1 MKDSRSHNLF
11 SETEKIGESYNLDT
25 HKIIA
30 DRYHYAA
37 ELSRGL
43 DALEVGCGSG
53 IGLEYLSNSAK
64 SLSALEY
71 SKENIRLLK
80 KQDIKYASIYEGD
93 AQNMPFEDQK
103 FELIIALAM
112 IYYLS
117 INKFLEECSRVLKDR
132 GILFFC
138 TSNKDVPGF
147 CAAPYTTKYH
157 SIPELNNILKNY
169 GYDVEFFGTFPKSR
183 NFLFVST
190 IRAWIKDILKNI
202 FFLQIRESC
211 IGKDYEKISWQN
223 LPITKKIHNGKYFIH

>member
-71 SKENIRLLK
+71 SKRKHTIIK
-80 KQDIKYASIYEGD
+80 K
-93 AQNMPFEDQK
+93 
-103 FELIIALAM
+103 
-112 IYYLS
+112 
-117 INKFLEECSRVLKDR
+117 
-132 GILFFC
+132 
-138 TSNKDVPGF
+138 T
-147 CAAPYTTKYH
+147 
-157 SIPELNNILKNY
+157 
-169 GYDVEFFGTFPKSR
+169 GY
-183 NFLFVST
+183 
-190 IRAWIKDILKNI
+190 
-202 FFLQIRESC
+202 
-211 IGKDYEKISWQN
+211 KICKH
-223 LPITKKIHNGKYFIH
+223 I